1 MVRLGSGCIHWSRS
15 LTQSAFLEW
24 EYWWERNPQGHVF
37 FFFSY
42 LFCFGLFLNISNL
55 FLNAMFCSFFQ
66 LFPKEGIPN
75 PSSRCFVFFYFSMW
89 KYHTQLLLPS
99 FTSPPPHASSSLPD
113 PSQTLGFGL
122 LLKPVWFS
130 FKNPFRSCYCR
141 PQISKAMSFSSP
153 SLLLTG
159 HCESRGKKYKEK

>member
-1 MVRLGSGCIHWSRS
+1 MGVLMGEKPSR
-15 LTQSAFLEW
+15 TC
-24 EYWWERNPQGHVF
+24 V

-42 LFCFGLFLNISNL
+42 LFCFVLFLNISNL

-75 PSSRCFVFFYFSMW
+75 PSSRCFFFFFYFSMW

-130 FKNPFRSCYCR
+130 FKNPFCSCYCR

-159 HCESRGKKYKEK
+159 HCESRGKKIQRKIN